1 MLTAEKAFLCVSL
14 FNVVQLYMTRCFPRA
29 ISQWSEMMVSIKRI
43 QDFLLL
49 EEREDDLSVVKEEE
63 VDDDKT
69 VMKRGRREG
78 VCQRKEGSVSLHQVT
93 ARWIGEE
100 EDTLSDIT
108 IEVASLPAPLKLTP
122 KVLTNGTC

>member
-14 FNVVQLYMTRCFPRA
+14 FNEVQLYMTRCFPRA

-63 VDDDKT
+63 VERR
-69 VMKRGRREG
+69 RG
-78 VCQRKEGSVSLHQVT
+78 
-93 ARWIGEE
+93 GEE
-100 EDTLSDIT
+100 EEERRGGGWREGGQEKIMGREIFCL
-108 IEVASLPAPLKLTP
+108 V
-122 KVLTNGTC
+122 